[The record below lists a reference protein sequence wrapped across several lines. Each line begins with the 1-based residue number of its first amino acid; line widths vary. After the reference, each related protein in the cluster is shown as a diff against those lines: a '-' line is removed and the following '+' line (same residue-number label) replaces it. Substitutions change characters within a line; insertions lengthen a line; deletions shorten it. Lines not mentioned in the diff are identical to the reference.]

1 VYPQWHCLFQ
11 KSWLMKKWIL
21 FFTLLLMFVSACQ
34 VSQSETKPEILVTLA
49 ATSPFPTK
57 TLTKIPPT
65 STSLPTFTSTTVIPT
80 ETATV
85 TMIPTDAVQF
95 EKARIFGMDDH
106 ETYSLIIFEFP
117 KLEQAYKVKI
127 NDNLYSC
134 VIDEIAINKLFCTGA
149 RLRIKEYVNVEFFTE
164 ENSKEIVLYQGEYYV
179 PEKYKTPMPLGD
191 PRTWCPLRGTDVS
204 CETEH
209 RIEDGEECWV
219 QSCFDACGY
228 YYSYHTCKYPPDNNF
243 LSP

>member
-1 VYPQWHCLFQ
+1 
-11 KSWLMKKWIL
+11 MKKWIL

-106 ETYSLIIFEFP
+106 EIA
-117 KLEQAYKVKI
+117 KLKLAAMGVKI
-127 NDNLYSC
+127 DILSEQQVSY
-134 VIDEIAINKLFCTGA
+134 L
-149 RLRIKEYVNVEFFTE
+149 
-164 ENSKEIVLYQGEYYV
+164 NSWQE
-179 PEKYKTPMPLGD
+179 
-191 PRTWCPLRGTDVS
+191 GT
-204 CETEH
+204 
-209 RIEDGEECWV
+209 
-219 QSCFDACGY
+219 
-228 YYSYHTCKYPPDNNF
+228 
-243 LSP
+243 